1 MLTAFLSKLLIVIG
15 TLGLDGISKA
25 NEALKTVFED
35 STKPIN
41 QIAEINSRNLHH
53 CFAIAGALLDPT
65 PAKVNQAVADIE
77 ANVAAINKFFAS
89 AMSTWKTAD
98 EAQLAK
104 QLAQDRTLSEGL
116 SIALQESLVNDR
128 LDIAVLYNAK
138 PSAETEIS
146 PL

>member
-53 CFAIAGALLDPT
+53 GFAISGALLDPT

-89 AMSTWKTAD
+89 TMSTRMTAD

>member
-1 MLTAFLSKLLIVIG
+1 MLSSRNRQSNNLSACAKKL
-15 TLGLDGISKA
+15 DQ
-25 NEALKTVFED
+25 D
-35 STKPIN
+35 TKPIN

-53 CFAIAGALLDPT
+53 GFAIAGALLDPT

-89 AMSTWKTAD
+89 TMSTWMTAD